1 MENVKENKMGT
12 MPMTKLILTM
22 SLPAIF
28 SMTIMAMYNVVDSIF
43 IGQYS
48 QEGLNATSLAYPLQ
62 MLLIA
67 VAVGT
72 GVGINSLVSR
82 RLGEK
87 NFKER
92 SCNPRSAVKFFQLR
106 NLSCPR
112 YCDFKTFYDAL
123 YNQRKYHRIRYTV
136 PYSGSLLF
144 ALCDYRSYNRK
155 NFAGYGQYDF
165 SDVVSAHG
173 CGN

>member
-1 MENVKENKMGT
+1 MENVKENKMGI

-87 NFKER
+87 NFKEANEVATHGLLLSFFSYAIFLVLGIVISR
-92 SCNPRSAVKFFQLR
+92 PFMMLYTCLLYTSPSPRDCS
-106 NLSCPR
+106 
-112 YCDFKTFYDAL
+112 
-123 YNQRKYHRIRYTV
+123 
-136 PYSGSLLF
+136 
-144 ALCDYRSYNRK
+144 
-155 NFAGYGQYDF
+155 
-165 SDVVSAHG
+165 
-173 CGN
+173 

>member
-1 MENVKENKMGT
+1 MENVKENKMGI

-87 NFKER
+87 NFKEA
-92 SCNPRSAVKFFQLR
+92 NEVQP
-106 NLSCPR
+106 
-112 YCDFKTFYDAL
+112 
-123 YNQRKYHRIRYTV
+123 TV
-136 PYSGSLLF
+136 
-144 ALCDYRSYNRK
+144 C
-155 NFAGYGQYDF
+155 
-165 SDVVSAHG
+165 
-173 CGN
+173 C

>member
-1 MENVKENKMGT
+1 MENVKENKMGI

-72 GVGINSLVSR
+72 GVGINSDRKSTRLNSSHEWISR
-82 RLGEK
+82 MP
-87 NFKER
+87 
-92 SCNPRSAVKFFQLR
+92 SSA
-106 NLSCPR
+106 
-112 YCDFKTFYDAL
+112 
-123 YNQRKYHRIRYTV
+123 
-136 PYSGSLLF
+136 
-144 ALCDYRSYNRK
+144 
-155 NFAGYGQYDF
+155 
-165 SDVVSAHG
+165 
-173 CGN
+173 